1 LITIPGATGNLAR
14 LVDVVGEQFV
24 VGGRGGSLVLGYQ
37 DNNYDDNGYYT
48 HDNGTGDQ
56 CLNSVNAFVH
66 IVIS

>member
-1 LITIPGATGNLAR
+1 MITIPGATGNLAR
-14 LVDVVGEQFV
+14 LVDVVGRQLV

-37 DNNYDDNGYYT
+37 DNNYDDNGYYA